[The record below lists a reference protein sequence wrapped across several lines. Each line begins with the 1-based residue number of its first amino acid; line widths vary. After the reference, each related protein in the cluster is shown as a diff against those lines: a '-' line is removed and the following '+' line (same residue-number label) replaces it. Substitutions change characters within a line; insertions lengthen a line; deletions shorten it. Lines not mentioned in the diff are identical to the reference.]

1 MKNLPLPFEKLYKTI
16 IIEKVELLIKRM
28 RWKTHL
34 YENSGLN
41 TPTSLNYIFKSRKCL
56 PQHKDLM
63 QFENNLLE
71 LVKRVKFKK
80 VKNEF
85 LDQLHKD
92 ITSIKKSKIFLF
104 FADKTWNIYETD
116 KNTYS
121 KLLTDTISK
130 TYKKQSI
137 IYAARSIKKL
147 KLLLITMGFQKDL
160 TVLQNQMHSYL

>member
-92 ITSIKKSKIFLF
+92 
-104 FADKTWNIYETD
+104 NIY
-116 KNTYS
+116 
-121 KLLTDTISK
+121 
-130 TYKKQSI
+130 
-137 IYAARSIKKL
+137 
-147 KLLLITMGFQKDL
+147 
-160 TVLQNQMHSYL
+160 